1 MSTLKNT
8 FIRYIDSRTRKA
20 MREIIQDERI
30 KKNPEKPIK
39 KA

>member
-1 MSTLKNT
+1 MNIIKKT
-8 FIRYIDSRTRKA
+8 FNRYIDSRTRKA

-30 KKNPEKPIK
+30 KKNPEKPTQ